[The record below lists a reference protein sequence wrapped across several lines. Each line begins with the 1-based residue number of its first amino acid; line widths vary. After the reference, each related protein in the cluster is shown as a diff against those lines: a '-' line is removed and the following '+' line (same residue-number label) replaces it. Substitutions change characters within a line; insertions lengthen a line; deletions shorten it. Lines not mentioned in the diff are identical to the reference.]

1 MLDDIKIAIAPGSFD
16 PLTYGHLDIIARA
29 SKLFDKVI
37 AVVVKNTSKNNSFTV
52 QERMAMLKPVTADI
66 PNVEVDFH
74 DGLLVDYVREKQAI
88 AIVKGLRALSDFEY
102 EFAQA
107 LINKKMYP
115 GADTVF
121 LTTKAENMYL
131 SSSVIREIAAVGGD
145 ISPFIPKEI
154 CAIIEAKLRKNE
166 KIKEV

>member
-1 MLDDIKIAIAPGSFD
+1 MPENLKIAIAPGSFD
-16 PLTYGHLDIIARA
+16 PLTYGHLDIITRA
-29 SKLFDKVI
+29 SRLFDKVI
-37 AVVVKNTSKNNSFTV
+37 AVVVKNPAKQGTFAAS
-52 QERMAMLKPVTADI
+52 ERVEMLKIVTRNI
-66 PNVEVDFH
+66 SNVEVDFH
-74 DGLLVDYVREKQAI
+74 DGLLVDYVREKQAC

-107 LINKKMYP
+107 LINKEMYA

-145 ISPFIPKEI
+145 ISPFIPPEI
-154 CAIIEAKLRKNE
+154 RKTIEEKLRRNNR
-166 KIKEV
+166 

>member
-1 MLDDIKIAIAPGSFD
+1 MSKDIKIAIAPGSFD
-16 PLTYGHLDIIARA
+16 PLTYGHLDIITRA
-29 SKLFDKVI
+29 AKLFDKVI
-37 AVVVKNTSKNNSFTV
+37 AVVVKNPAKQGVFTLE
-52 QERMAMLKPVTADI
+52 ERMKMLKTVTADI
-66 PNVEVDFH
+66 ENVEVDFH
-74 DGLLVDYVREKQAI
+74 DGLLVDYVCEKGAC

-107 LINKKMYP
+107 LINKEMYG

-154 CAIIEAKLRKNE
+154 CKNIEKKLRK
-166 KIKEV
+166 I